1 MAVLPLK
8 PTYEELR
15 LTVSSAEL
23 VLPGLNK
30 VEELILACEISS
42 LPNHNCNLV
51 FKRAEAR
58 GEFNGK
64 MLFKA
69 NRPLVNAYFTLS
81 FPDFQKLETMC
92 VEGEPV
98 RPITIYLKIEK
109 SREVH
114 NGEVLVTGN
123 DFALSVCDIS
133 WRRPLF

>member
-1 MAVLPLK
+1 MTVLPLK
-8 PTYEELR
+8 PTYDELR
-15 LTVSSAEL
+15 ITVSSAEL